1 MVKFSDMVK
10 EVLGEEVLRERK
22 GTIEFFKDKKDE
34 YRWRII
40 APTGDKIANCG
51 EGYKNKKDCVN
62 GLDSV
67 RWHIDN
73 SDVLEN
79 W

>member
-1 MVKFSDMVK
+1 MKSFRDIYNEVVEK
-10 EVLGEEVLRERK
+10 EVVRKKK
-22 GTIEFFKDKKDE
+22 GTIEFYEDSKGE

-40 APTGDKIANCG
+40 APNGEKIANCG
-51 EGYKNKKDCVN
+51 EGYKNKKDCIKA
-62 GLDSV
+62 LDSV

-73 SDVLEN
+73 SEVVEK